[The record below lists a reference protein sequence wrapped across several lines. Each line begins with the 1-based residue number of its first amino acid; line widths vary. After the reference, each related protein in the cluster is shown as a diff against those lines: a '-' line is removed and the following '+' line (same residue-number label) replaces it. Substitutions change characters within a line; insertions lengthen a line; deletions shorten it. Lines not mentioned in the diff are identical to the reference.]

1 MINKY
6 IEFYY
11 AVKTLKKFG
20 LKVDFNIT
28 NRCSVVDRH
37 NYVEI
42 IDFHNMQEFFG
53 FCEALK
59 MIHIGTI
66 AEEVGDRHRLMP
78 ATNCPPTPACKP
90 PKKD

>member
-20 LKVDFNIT
+20 LKVDFDTT
-28 NRCSVVDRH
+28 NRCSVIDRS
-37 NYVEI
+37 YGLSI
-42 IDFHNMQEFFG
+42 IDFHNMPEFFG

-59 MIHIGTI
+59 MIE
-66 AEEVGDRHRLMP
+66 AGDIDLYQGD
-78 ATNCPPTPACKP
+78 NG
-90 PKKD
+90 